1 MSDPV
6 KKSLP
11 NPTLR
16 FARELAAARLKRAG
30 VKPSYDW
37 SRDPEQD
44 PSAVAQTFPAELIKQ
59 LAG

>member
-1 MSDPV
+1 MSDPI

-37 SRDPEQD
+37 SRDPEQ
-44 PSAVAQTFPAELIKQ
+44 SAVAQTFPAELIKQ